1 MEWVG
6 SSISTDHFGRV
17 TRIADH
23 LRHSYVEWEAYPE
36 KREKA
41 RQILKAHTF
50 PANPEYQLGPLP
62 DTNPVLEGIEY
73 KLYHAAIGGEL
84 ASASDDSWKKVLEEK
99 HPEMLHVLQFPYN
112 GESPKRLTTAQALPA
127 NNLHFVRN
135 HGGIP
140 IIDKEK
146 YYFDVDGLVANP
158 QKFTLADL
166 QDESRFPRVTK
177 LATMQCSGTRRI
189 EQINAYAGQGD
200 AVPQA
205 PWAEGAIGTAKYV
218 GVSLKKVIK
227 ACGGLIDKGK
237 HLEFYGADTYFK
249 AHEPT
254 NYVVSVPW
262 SKVKANEVLL
272 CWEMNDE
279 PLPAIHG
286 FPLRVMVLGYIGAR
300 SVKWLYRVK
309 AIENP
314 SLAPVQRNEYL
325 YFNQQTGKH
334 NQKPTDGIQIQEM
347 PVSSAIMSPWNNQVV
362 MHNGAI
368 HCKGWAYSGG
378 GRWPERV
385 ELSADG
391 GFSWYAVPVENLSAK
406 HKWTW
411 RTWEMDLPCDVE
423 GWIEI
428 VCRCWD
434 NSLNT
439 QPLSVRA
446 AWNWG
451 LHVTSSAHRIKVYSI
466 NKSRAR
472 TQEKL
477 KMFEDNPD
485 TPLAPLTW
493 PEDFPTQSA
502 EEYAKFWD
510 EHDPRDVDE

>member
-1 MEWVG
+1 
-6 SSISTDHFGRV
+6 
-17 TRIADH
+17 
-23 LRHSYVEWEAYPE
+23 
-36 KREKA
+36 
-41 RQILKAHTF
+41 
-50 PANPEYQLGPLP
+50 
-62 DTNPVLEGIEY
+62 
-73 KLYHAAIGGEL
+73 
-84 ASASDDSWKKVLEEK
+84 
-99 HPEMLHVLQFPYN
+99 
-112 GESPKRLTTAQALPA
+112 
-127 NNLHFVRN
+127 
-135 HGGIP
+135 
-140 IIDKEK
+140 
-146 YYFDVDGLVANP
+146 
-158 QKFTLADL
+158 
-166 QDESRFPRVTK
+166 
-177 LATMQCSGTRRI
+177 
-189 EQINAYAGQGD
+189 
-200 AVPQA
+200 
-205 PWAEGAIGTAKYV
+205 
-218 GVSLKKVIK
+218 
-227 ACGGLIDKGK
+227 
-237 HLEFYGADTYFK
+237 
-249 AHEPT
+249 
-254 NYVVSVPW
+254 
-262 SKVKANEVLL
+262 
-272 CWEMNDE
+272 MNDE

-347 PVSSAIMSPWNNQVV
+347 PVSSAIVSPWNNQVV

-466 NKSRAR
+466 NKTRAR